1 MGTEKAIEN
10 IYGERE
16 KFIII
21 GLTGRTGSGCTTVSN
36 ILKTENFD
44 ELSLHEPK
52 TTDCESNEERKYHI
66 IYNYAKKHWNPFFRI
81 SMTDIIFS
89 FVLQYSFEEFFEYMS
104 RVDAEGITHTEEG
117 VKYYVLHSYQKEYD
131 NIMTIPEPSDDDGM
145 LLNDD
150 TDTEFSPDIVN
161 DFGRFRYV
169 FDDEETAKAV
179 ISSELLARIYP
190 YLFILSKEELEEW
203 KYFVDAFEK

>member
-1 MGTEKAIEN
+1 MSEIVERLKAYYKAAKNNN
-10 IYGERE
+10 IKWYDYYPNNMPCNHKEGIYTYFWF
-16 KFIII
+16 KNNDKWNF
-21 GLTGRTGSGCTTVSN
+21 
-36 ILKTENFD
+36 LKYT
-44 ELSLHEPK
+44 
-52 TTDCESNEERKYHI
+52 I
-66 IYNYAKKHWNPFFRI
+66 
-81 SMTDIIFS
+81 
-89 FVLQYSFEEFFEYMS
+89 EYMS